1 MQLLG
6 SIAAV
11 ALASATLCGTAHA
24 QGSAPYDP
32 SGWRPATE
40 YEKKVRKTWEQA
52 KRSAVL
58 GGRLLQLL
66 FLLFSVRVFSWQT
79 KRKNIDEHRI

>member
-40 YEKKVRKTWEQA
+40 YEKKVAEA
-52 KRSAVL
+52 ENDGVVEAVIVSK
-58 GGRLLQLL
+58 GGAPATVVAGSNRASSR
-66 FLLFSVRVFSWQT
+66 SVRPG
-79 KRKNIDEHRI
+79 